1 VIRKK
6 PKTTKYVAK
15 KESIRSHNDDANLG
29 YRKRD
34 SYYQDMEDRIKRM
47 ESAIIASGLQGPAGL
62 VDVKEEKEEEE
73 EEEKTSSDRIESQ
86 AKLSN
91 QLANLVIDSN
101 GSSNFIGMYC
111 FQLPAYAGCINTTL

>member
-1 VIRKK
+1 
-6 PKTTKYVAK
+6 
-15 KESIRSHNDDANLG
+15 
-29 YRKRD
+29 
-34 SYYQDMEDRIKRM
+34 MEERIKRM
-47 ESAIIASGLQGPAGL
+47 ESTIIASGLQGPAGL
-62 VDVKEEKEEEE
+62 VDVKEEKEE

-111 FQLPAYAGCINTTL
+111 FQQSAFLY

>member
-1 VIRKK
+1 
-6 PKTTKYVAK
+6 
-15 KESIRSHNDDANLG
+15 
-29 YRKRD
+29 
-34 SYYQDMEDRIKRM
+34 MEDRIKRM

-111 FQLPAYAGCINTTL
+111 FQLSALAVLTPLFRIGLWLLTFLPPWRPVDFAKSGRQG

>member
-1 VIRKK
+1 MQC
-6 PKTTKYVAK
+6 PKTRLYNNAGDQEEAKDHQVCCRNKVASKYRMNTKF
-15 KESIRSHNDDANLG
+15 E

-73 EEEKTSSDRIESQ
+73 QEEKTSSDMIESQ

-91 QLANLVIDSN
+91 QFANLVINSN
-101 GSSNFIGMYC
+101 GSSNFIGMPC
-111 FQLPAYAGCINTTL
+111 L